1 MLTLVKSKAIAR
13 GLKNAI
19 VLLSKGEWQEFLVRV
34 KISLGQVD
42 LKHDSSETVTDR
54 THYYADS
61 SGLEFEKIM
70 NHFPISS
77 RDAIVDFG
85 CGKGGILIT
94 LSKYPFAKI
103 AGVEISPDLVA
114 IAEKNIKVLNLKKI
128 EIFCSDAVEFKQL
141 DDFNY
146 IYFFDPFPAVV
157 MQDVLKNIEQSII
170 NVPREVTII
179 YLNPFCHDLI
189 ETKSA
194 FKKVRE
200 MPHFEHKC
208 FVYSNAKE

>member
-1 MLTLVKSKAIAR
+1 VITKTLIPLAR
-13 GLKNAI
+13 GVKNA
-19 VLLSKGEWQEFLVRV
+19 VLLLCQGDWHEFIVRLR
-34 KISLGQVD
+34 ISLGQVD

-61 SGLEFEKIM
+61 GGLEFEKIM
-70 NHFPISS
+70 AHFTITAT
-77 RDAIVDFG
+77 DAIIDYG

-94 LSKYPFAKI
+94 LAKYPFVKI
-103 AGVEISPDLVA
+103 TGVEISPELVE
-114 IAEKNIKVLNLKKI
+114 IAKNNIEKLNLKNI
-128 EIFCSDAVEFKQL
+128 EITCCDASEFKQL

-146 IYFFDPFPAVV
+146 VYFFDPFPAVV
-157 MQDVLKNIEQSII
+157 MLDVIKNIEESIRK
-170 NVPREVTII
+170 VPRRVTII

-200 MPHFEHKC
+200 LPHFEHKC
-208 FVYSNAKE
+208 FVYSNVS